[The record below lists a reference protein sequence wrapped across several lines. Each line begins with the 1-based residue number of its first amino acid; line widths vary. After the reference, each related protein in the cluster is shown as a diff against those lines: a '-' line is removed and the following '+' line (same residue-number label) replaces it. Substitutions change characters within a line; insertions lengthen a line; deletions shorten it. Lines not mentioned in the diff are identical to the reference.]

1 MIFHTFLFVVAVLL
15 SYVRNGFGIIPVML
29 DYCAVFKIRFAI
41 VFWSEPAE
49 GCLGCRTESAFLAL
63 GVRPFFVSDMR
74 CLRVSRRFRR
84 LSRRCPSTRVAIDR
98 HAASFP
104 DSLLRSLPSVWKMSC
119 RPYPQRS
126 FPQMNNKAQHTKR
139 APFPTSIN
147 TADFLKFNR

>member
-41 VFWSEPAE
+41 
-49 GCLGCRTESAFLAL
+49 
-63 GVRPFFVSDMR
+63 VSDMR